1 MLHKGQL
8 DGCYY
13 VILTGTGESAQ
24 QWRHLV
30 NDSKASNALRNETPT
45 MCMPC
50 YVPERL
56 VYFSAKCRAII
67 PISKEYFPVFIYC
80 AVRL

>member
-1 MLHKGQL
+1 MLYKWQL

-30 NDSKASNALRNETPT
+30 NDSKASNAQKWNSYNVHAMLCARET
-45 MCMPC
+45 C
-50 YVPERL
+50 VF
-56 VYFSAKCRAII
+56 FSKM
-67 PISKEYFPVFIYC
+67 
-80 AVRL
+80 